1 MDTGG
6 PIDVSFKVV
15 HLMRVLRAVLNSRIR
30 DNSRQN
36 WAIKSAGKHAQSI
49 CRDMLRNIKY
59 AVITPAWLH
68 GLYTLIRYEDLA
80 TNPHQ
85 IPEELYR

>member
-1 MDTGG
+1 M
-6 PIDVSFKVV
+6 DVSFKMV
-15 HLMRVLRAVLNSRIR
+15 HLIRDLRAVLNSRIM

-36 WAIKSAGKHAQSI
+36 WAIKSAGKHAQSM

-59 AVITPAWLH
+59 AVSTPAWLH
-68 GLYTLIRYEDLA
+68 GRYTLIRYDDLP

-85 IPEELYR
+85 ISEELYR